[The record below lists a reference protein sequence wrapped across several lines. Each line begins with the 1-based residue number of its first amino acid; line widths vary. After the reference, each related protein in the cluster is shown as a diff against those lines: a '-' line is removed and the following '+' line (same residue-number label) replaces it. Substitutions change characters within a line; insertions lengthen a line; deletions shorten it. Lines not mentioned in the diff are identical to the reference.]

1 MIPVNHMERME
12 RDNPVK
18 IVSAVILNE
27 DGHLLLLKRSP
38 EKKDYPQQWDT
49 VVGKI
54 EHGESAREALQRE
67 IREEL
72 GLDIKKDKTFQII
85 RKLLPQ
91 QYHDLGKEW
100 ITYLFLCRLHHQK
113 ITLNKEHSEYTFA
126 PLDNL
131 IEYKCTKPF
140 LNDIRLLFPK

>member
-1 MIPVNHMERME
+1 MMYVSRMERRG

-18 IVSAVILNE
+18 IISAVILDKDDN
-27 DGHLLLLKRSP
+27 LLLLKRSP
-38 EKKDYPQQWDT
+38 DKKDYPQQWDT

-54 EHGESAREALQRE
+54 EQGESARDTLQRE

-100 ITYLFLCRLHHQK
+100 NTYLFLCRLHHQK